1 MNLCRR
7 ARGWWLSWKHSWKLH
22 ICTHG
27 CLSQPELSPGA
38 HGSMADWPG
47 TKERYLAHPATTG
60 PSYFLEMSAFAPILR
75 FQKNVSLGES
85 NVRLVLFGTFRRPLL
100 QTNDQGSG
108 SLCCCH
114 RCFHNL
120 EGALPSHWALAVLP
134 PGDLCKQIRFQNE
147 SFSSLPIYLFPSAI
161 TYVLWF
167 ELILGFGWHAR
178 ARARAC
184 SRMRAGP
191 RAYTHTMVSVWRPAV
206 HIGCLQLSLSTF

>member
-1 MNLCRR
+1 
-7 ARGWWLSWKHSWKLH
+7 
-22 ICTHG
+22 
-27 CLSQPELSPGA
+27 
-38 HGSMADWPG
+38 MADWPG

-60 PSYFLEMSAFAPILR
+60 PSYFLEMSAFASILR
-75 FQKNVSLGES
+75 FQKNVSLGEN

-114 RCFHNL
+114 RRFHNL

-147 SFSSLPIYLFPSAI
+147 SFPSLPIYLFPSAI

-178 ARARAC
+178 ARACVRSRARARAC
-184 SRMRAGP
+184 VLAHV
-191 RAYTHTMVSVWRPAV
+191 HTCIQW
-206 HIGCLQLSLSTF
+206 